1 MRCHSDGDH
10 DDWLPH
16 PSRRFHQCCGV
27 KGRRLKGNCE
37 PDPAS
42 AKRREMVEGTTGEPM
57 NIDSDTEID
66 NKIPI
71 KTVTFSNSSHC
82 LETLKTYL
90 MLQDVNNAIFSFL
103 HGVEKELFRFRN
115 QKDCEIHLQW
125 ASSHVNIT
133 GNEIADSLAKDGAAQ
148 HTLNSAVLTYSE
160 LHSTYIN
167 NKQSTIPPAHH
178 RYEAKRPGG
187 SLFLQCS
194 RQEQTILTRFQSG
207 HLRALTFR
215 DGNKVFPT
223 CVRCSACQASPEHI
237 LDCLGLS
244 KQDLYEDPL
253 MVLDFLRVN
262 GIMDLV

>member
-16 PSRRFHQCCGV
+16 HSRRFHQCCGV

-37 PDPAS
+37 PDPTS
-42 AKRREMVEGTTGEPM
+42 AKRREMVE
-57 NIDSDTEID
+57 
-66 NKIPI
+66 
-71 KTVTFSNSSHC
+71 
-82 LETLKTYL
+82 
-90 MLQDVNNAIFSFL
+90 
-103 HGVEKELFRFRN
+103 
-115 QKDCEIHLQW
+115 
-125 ASSHVNIT
+125 
-133 GNEIADSLAKDGAAQ
+133 
-148 HTLNSAVLTYSE
+148 E

-207 HLRALTFR
+207 HLRALTFK
-215 DGNKVFPT
+215 DKNKVFPT